1 MKRAAAIEKVVH
13 KLGLI
18 KEDIL
23 KGEKVSPLDFLT
35 LSEIFKFKIE
45 PKSNRFTA
53 VCLDEASKTNDS
65 KKHLEV
71 IEDILEI
78 EDDEEEN
85 SEEEVNE
92 LIDFDGSMQSSKIP
106 PGTANVKTLSS
117 KKTTDDVV
125 KTTRQAGTWTGA
137 GHYFKR
143 YYGESIEEND
153 LSVTLGFDETQ
164 DMDAEETIEYFEKE
178 HDMDT
183 VEAKERAEG
192 MGKTEKLDKKGDNYQ
207 RLTEKE
213 KLKKISEDKVKK
225 MLEVILNTK
234 SNDGE
239 FREQDDDP
247 KDNDLRKSELKMVK
261 KFIKLLKAGGIK
273 DDKTLYTKIKKWWD
287 E

>member
-1 MKRAAAIEKVVH
+1 MKRAAAIEKVVQ
-13 KLGLI
+13 KLSII
-18 KEDIL
+18 KEGLSNGND
-23 KGEKVSPLDFLT
+23 VSPLDFLV

-45 PKSNRFTA
+45 PKSHRFTA
-53 VCLDEASKTNDS
+53 ICLDEAAKKNEK
-65 KKHLEV
+65 KKHMEIV
-71 IEDILEI
+71 DDILEP
-78 EDDEEEN
+78 DLEEEESN
-85 SEEEVNE
+85 EEEVNE

-106 PGTANVKTLSS
+106 PGSDNVKTVSS

-125 KTTRQAGTWTGA
+125 KTSRQAGTWTGA

-164 DMDAEETIEYFEKE
+164 DMDAEETIEYFETE
-178 HDMDT
+178 HDMDS
-183 VEAKERAEG
+183 VEAEERAEG
-192 MGKTEKLDKKGDNYQ
+192 MGKTEKLDKKGENYQ

-234 SNDGE
+234 SRDGE
-239 FREQDDDP
+239 IREQLP
-247 KDNDLRKSELKMVK
+247 TITSSIIVGLIK
-261 KFIKLLKAGGIK
+261 KLIKLLKAEGIT
-273 DDKTLYTKIKKWWD
+273 DASSMCEKIKTYWD